1 MEEVPGSI
9 PGQAQQLAG
18 NDFLIGFVAESS
30 VLVHVIAD
38 KYTRGKMDRT
48 TWEVTSKF
56 PMSLND
62 NIITTLSW

>member
-9 PGQAQQLAG
+9 PGQAQQLTG
-18 NDFLIGFVAESS
+18 NDFLIGFVAESL

-38 KYTRGKMDRT
+38 YTRGKMGRS
-48 TWEVTSKF
+48 TWEVTLKF
-56 PMSLND
+56 PMPLND